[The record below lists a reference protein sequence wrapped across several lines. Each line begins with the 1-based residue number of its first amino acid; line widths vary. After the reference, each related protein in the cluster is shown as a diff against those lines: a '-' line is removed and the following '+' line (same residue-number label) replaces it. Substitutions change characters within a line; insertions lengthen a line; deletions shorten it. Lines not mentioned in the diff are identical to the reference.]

1 MKDYDVEFL
10 FHQHQEFWD
19 KQRAELERYKNVYEC
34 RFWEEGAYGML
45 YGGND
50 NQMAV
55 QTAEGYGYIESY
67 IASLFAKNPAVVL
80 KKGLKNKGDTFKAQE
95 IANNFL
101 LKCRHEIENCA
112 RLALI
117 YPMSFIKLVPQSE
130 GDIYNRVIP
139 VSVSPW
145 DIILD
150 RDAPRFDKQ
159 RFIGHKYQ
167 MPIQEAKEKFGAKKF
182 IAENKE
188 NYFKVGYGID
198 DDYDETPF
206 AGDKSEYNQ
215 YVTIIEM
222 YDLINDELIFYCP
235 HIQRENKI
243 LERTSFI
250 PFRDSSGGPVVPIVS
265 LYFNRIPS
273 QPLLGYSA
281 MKRVYDQLFEI
292 NTIRSFMANSVRKA
306 SRQYLV
312 KAGVLDEESM
322 AQLTSGIDGLFVETE
337 EEDLDGAIR
346 AIPHNPMPTEL
357 NVYHNEVKQDLNQGS
372 ILAPFTRG
380 DSTGGRTTASEI
392 TALAA
397 YSSSELGRLAR
408 ERDAMIE
415 EMALKYLSITSTL
428 MEGENP
434 QVLNIGVETF
444 IVTAEDLR
452 GDFEAFASDQAST
465 PLSETV
471 AKRQLLENLPTLI
484 NLGVPREKLLKEVV
498 RMLNLPEDFAEI
510 PPQAEEATGRVSGIE
525 TPPTLGEAM
534 ANPMPENIQAFLPK
548 DKLAGEN

>member
-19 KQRAELERYKNVYEC
+19 EQRAELERYKNVYEC

-117 YPMSFIKLVPQSE
+117 YPMSFVKLVPQSE

-167 MPIQEAKEKFGAKKF
+167 MPIGEAKDKFGAKKF

-188 NYFKVGYGID
+188 NYFKVGYGIN

-243 LERTSFI
+243 LQRTSFI

-357 NVYHNEVKQDLNQGS
+357 NVYHNEVKRDLDQGS

-434 QVLNIGVETF
+434 QVLNIGVDTF

-484 NLGVPREKLLKEVV
+484 NLGVPRDKLLKEVV

-510 PPQAEEATGRVSGIE
+510 PPQQEEASGRVSGID

-534 ANPMPENIQAFLPK
+534 ANPAPENIQAFLPK